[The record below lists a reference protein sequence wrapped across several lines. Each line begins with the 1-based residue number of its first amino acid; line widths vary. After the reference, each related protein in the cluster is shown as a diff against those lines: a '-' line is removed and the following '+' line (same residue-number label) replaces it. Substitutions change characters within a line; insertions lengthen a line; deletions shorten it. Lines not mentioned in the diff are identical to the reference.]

1 MNEKN
6 KMSKDRIDPRRN
18 KDNVWDRKKPSKYSN
33 QYLLKHERI
42 LHPKMPVKQEWAAMK
57 RKNQ

>member
-33 QYLLKHERI
+33 
-42 LHPKMPVKQEWAAMK
+42 
-57 RKNQ
+57 

>member
-18 KDNVWDRKKPSKYSN
+18 KDNVWDRKKLSKYSN
-33 QYLLKHERI
+33 
-42 LHPKMPVKQEWAAMK
+42 
-57 RKNQ
+57 